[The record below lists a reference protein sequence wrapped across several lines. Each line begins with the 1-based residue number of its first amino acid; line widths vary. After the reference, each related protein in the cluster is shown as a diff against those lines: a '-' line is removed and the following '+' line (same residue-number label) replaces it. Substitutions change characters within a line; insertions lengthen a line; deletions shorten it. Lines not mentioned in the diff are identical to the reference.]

1 MKLLHA
7 GIKRGAPW
15 AVEGGRSYL
24 MPAFRLDPETSGV
37 LLLAKS
43 KPVLVTLLNHF
54 GTEKPGRRFV
64 ALVQGAPS
72 EEQFQAE
79 AKLAPHPAAIG
90 LMRADPRR
98 GKHSLTLFKVRQKF
112 IGYTLLQCEP
122 LTDRPHQIRVHL
134 RSLRLPVVGD
144 PLYGGSPLLLSQLK
158 RDYRLK
164 PNRIERPLIPQPAL
178 HAESLAL
185 PHPVT
190 GQPLTITAPWPK
202 DLTVAVKYLHR
213 YAPAHSGQ

>member
-1 MKLLHA
+1 
-7 GIKRGAPW
+7 
-15 AVEGGRSYL
+15 
-24 MPAFRLDPETSGV
+24 
-37 LLLAKS
+37 
-43 KPVLVTLLNHF
+43 
-54 GTEKPGRRFV
+54 
-64 ALVQGAPS
+64 
-72 EEQFQAE
+72 
-79 AKLAPHPAAIG
+79 
-90 LMRADPRR
+90 MRADPRR

-164 PNRIERPLIPQPAL
+164 PNRIERPLISQPAL